1 MSGMISRR
9 SLLLATAL
17 LPSAARAATSSASD
31 RYDIAR
37 VENYLNGLKTLKAHF
52 MQTTEDG
59 QISEGTAWLQR
70 PGKMRFQY
78 KPPSPFLLVASQGVL
93 TFHDSS
99 LDQTSKIPLNRT
111 PLGILLA
118 DHVSLTGAVTVTD
131 IQRLPGQ
138 LQMTMVRTDSPGDGS
153 LTLIF
158 ADMPLA
164 LKQWTVVDA
173 QRRVTHVTL
182 SDVQL
187 GGSFDQQ
194 LFEQITTPAANRP

>member
-1 MSGMISRR
+1 MISRR
-9 SLLLATAL
+9 FLLLAAAL
-17 LPSAARAATSSASD
+17 LPSAARAAKSSAAD

-37 VENYLNGLKTLKAHF
+37 VENYLNGLRTLKAHF
-52 MQTTEDG
+52 IQTTEDG

-78 KPPSPFLLVASQGVL
+78 KPPAPFLLVASHGVL

-138 LQMTMVRTDSPGDGS
+138 LQMTMVRTESPGDGS

-158 ADMPLA
+158 ADTPLA

-187 GGSFDQQ
+187 GGSFDPQ
-194 LFEQITTPAANRP
+194 LFEQVTTPAANRP